1 MKVSDAMTPEVQL
14 CTPDD
19 TLKEAAQ
26 AMAALGVGLLP
37 VTDNERLV
45 GMISDR
51 DIAIRGIG
59 MGRGP
64 DARIGDVMTADV
76 RYCYEDQNL
85 DEVSAIMGDIQVR
98 RLPVLNRDKRLVGI
112 IALGDIA
119 LVQGGNGTSAAL
131 RGISRPR
138 RAACTTLVVSSREYR
153 APASCGN
160 AGTQSY
166 TKGECRCADNGIRAS
181 VPTSTGSELFFGAGS
196 GIVHA
201 GRTAGLHFAGRGSRR
216 RSLLRV
222 RVLGRAFGRAVVG
235 VWLA

>member
-19 TLKEAAQ
+19 TLKDAAQ

-37 VTDNERLV
+37 VTNNDRLV

-64 DARIGDVMTADV
+64 DARIADVMTADV
-76 RYCYEDQNL
+76 KYCYEDQNL

-119 LVQGGNGTSAAL
+119 LVQGGNGTGAAL

-138 RAACTTLVVSSREYR
+138 RAARTTLVVSSREYR
-153 APASCGN
+153 APASSGN
-160 AGTQSY
+160 AGTSSY
-166 TKGECRCADNGIRAS
+166 TKGECRSVDNGIRAS
-181 VPTSTGSELFFGAGS
+181 VPTSTGPKLFFGARS

-201 GRTAGLHFAGRGSRR
+201 GRTASLHFAGRGPRR
-216 RSLLRV
+216 CTLFHI
-222 RVLGRAFGRAVVG
+222 RVLGGAFGRA
-235 VWLA
+235 LAGALLA